1 MDIDASK
8 LKPVTTSDYQTFTF
22 EDGSTADPATGAY
35 LEFTL
40 HFMSST
46 DLRVRL
52 TGQDGDGSVSGTR
65 FSSDT
70 QGMASA
76 MRMSFTADG
85 HTWVYNPNGGGGS
98 SGSATVFGLD
108 SGAATAASDMFDLIT
123 ETDKPVTV
131 RIWLEGTDPNC
142 TNMLKGANY
151 SVSMRFEGIEEQ

>member
-52 TGQDGDGSVSGTR
+52 TGQDGDGGVSGTR

-76 MRMSFTADG
+76 MRMSLPPTATPG
-85 HTWVYNPNGGGGS
+85 STTQRGRGS
-98 SGSATVFGLD
+98 SGAATVFGLD
-108 SGAATAASDMFDLIT
+108 SSAATAASDMFDLI
-123 ETDKPVTV
+123 KI
-131 RIWLEGTDPNC
+131 RI
-142 TNMLKGANY
+142 
-151 SVSMRFEGIEEQ
+151 SR